1 MTGQPSLLVPTELT
15 HSALPADVGA
25 RVVVGLVPLLMQSSQ
40 QATFPPLN
48 ISQALWV
55 SLVLFPSISPLKDQA
70 AQKSYGS
77 QHYTFPPRPGL
88 TCTRLGQ
95 VIICVRVDSS
105 SAFISCISLDNHQ
118 VAVEP
123 AQHLCPWRTYDN

>member
-70 AQKSYGS
+70 TQKSLWKSPTAG
-77 QHYTFPPRPGL
+77 T
-88 TCTRLGQ
+88 
-95 VIICVRVDSS
+95 DM
-105 SAFISCISLDNHQ
+105 HQ
-118 VAVEP
+118 AWTGH
-123 AQHLCPWRTYDN
+123 HLCQS